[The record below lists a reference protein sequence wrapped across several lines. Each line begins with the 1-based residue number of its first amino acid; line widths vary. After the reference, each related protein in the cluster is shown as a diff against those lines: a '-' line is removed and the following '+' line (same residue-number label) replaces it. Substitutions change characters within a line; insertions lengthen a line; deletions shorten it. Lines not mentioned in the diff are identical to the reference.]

1 MKKIYVLLL
10 VVLCLTF
17 AGCGSGGQEPAPG
30 PGAEVSGAVSRENL
44 QFAPAGMG
52 KNFFGDFQADGLYCS
67 SNGLLS
73 YYDLESGSSAI
84 LCPQAGCSHSG
95 ESCPAYLDG
104 AQEMAIYQGTVYT
117 MTESEDM
124 QTLTVARCPLGQTGR
139 TEMGRITAS
148 EGAAY
153 LSSNSASVSHGNIF
167 LTVAE
172 RDDENQD
179 RYALWWING
188 ETGELTKLEAGRSG
202 EYIVFCGAS
211 ADVAAVKFDTYSGQP
226 PKEEVYEEYEDYIAA
241 WDAFE
246 KAHGLQELRLYDLH
260 SGDYTVLADSLAD
273 GYISPTEYGGCI
285 QDDLL
290 LYQLNKSLW
299 TYDLATGENTYRLTQ
314 ADLVNYSFED
324 GKILTITRDANKV
337 LDCYITPLGGEPAEL
352 AGAMGED
359 CIRFGSAYETPQYFV
374 GLFDGQRGYYKISK
388 ADFFAGRYDNVT
400 LVAAWD

>member
-44 QFAPAGMG
+44 QFAPADVG
-52 KNFFGDFQADGLYCS
+52 KNFFADSQADGLYCAN
-67 SNGLLS
+67 NGVLS

-84 LCPQAGCSHSG
+84 LCPQTGCSHSG
-95 ESCPAYLDG
+95 ENCPAYLG
-104 AQEMAIYQGTVYT
+104 SSQYMAIYQGTVYT
-117 MTESEDM
+117 ITESIDM
-124 QTLTVARCPLGQTGR
+124 HTLTVARCPLGQTGR
-139 TEMGRITAS
+139 TEIGRITAS
-148 EGAAY
+148 EGTY
-153 LSSNSASVSHGNIF
+153 LSGTSGTVSHGNIF

-172 RDDENQD
+172 RDEEDQN
-179 RYALWWING
+179 RYALWWISG
-188 ETGELTKLEAGRSG
+188 ETGAVTKLETGRSG
-202 EYIVFCGAS
+202 EYICFYGAS
-211 ADVAAVKFDTYSGQP
+211 TSVAAVECRTYSGQP
-226 PKEEVYEEYEDYIAA
+226 PQLDNYAEYEEYIAA

-246 KAHGLQELRLYDLH
+246 KAHGLKELRLYDLR
-260 SGDYTVLADSLAD
+260 SGTYTVLVDSRAD
-273 GYISPTEYGGCI
+273 GYTEPTEYGGCI

-290 LYQLNKSLW
+290 LYQLDKSLW

-314 ADLVNYSFED
+314 EDLVNYSFEA

-388 ADFFAGRYDNVT
+388 ADFFAGRYDNVA